1 MAKLGSCFLIVRNG
15 ASIKQVN
22 GASGLPITRIET
34 ISNCVVDRNK
44 FGYADIYD
52 AGKYEEFL
60 LRDQDILM
68 SHINSEKHLGKVA
81 IYHQNND
88 EKIIHGMNLLML
100 RANPEIVFPQYIAY
114 YFESPFFKRQIVS
127 ITKKSVNQASFTVTA
142 LKELTVPIVSLD
154 KQRKIAAVLDKV
166 SELIAKRRAQLDKL
180 DLLVKAKFVEMFG
193 DPVSNPMKWEETS
206 IGRECY
212 YIKDGPHKS
221 LKDVGKGNGYPFIS
235 VRNIVNGSIDFST
248 AKYISEQD
256 YFESIKK
263 CNPQKGDM
271 LYSKGGTTGIAKLID
286 VDTKFANWVHV
297 AVLKFDDSLDGIF
310 FENMLNSEYC
320 YTQSQRLT
328 KGIANRDLVLSA
340 MAKIQLY
347 KPPVKL
353 QKKFACFV
361 RKIEK
366 TKLNVRQSLEE
377 LEILKKALIQEYFG

>member
-1 MAKLGSCFLIVRNG
+1 MARLGDVCIINPKGKSLDDDCDVSFVPMQSVSEDG
-15 ASIKQVN
+15 TVDV
-22 GASGLPITRIET
+22 TT
-34 ISNCVVDRNK
+34 IR
-44 FGYADIYD
+44 
-52 AGKYEEFL
+52 KYGEVKKGFTNFQ
-60 LRDQDILM
+60 DGDILFAKITPCM
-68 SHINSEKHLGKVA
+68 ENGKGCIANGLKNGMGFGSTEFHVLRPKSELVTSEW
-81 IYHQNND
+81 IYYLTSWPEFRKEC
-88 EKIIHGMNLLML
+88 EKNMTGS
-100 RANPEIVFPQYIAY
+100 AGQ
-114 YFESPFFKRQIVS
+114 KRVPKTFLENYQID
-127 ITKKSVNQASFTVTA
+127 I
-142 LKELTVPIVSLD
+142 PSLD
-154 KQRKIAAVLDKV
+154 EQDRITAQLDKV
-166 SELIAKRRAQLDKL
+166 SDLIAKREAQLNKL
-180 DLLVKAKFVEMFG
+180 DLLVKARFVEMFG
-193 DPVSNPMKWEETS
+193 DPAGNPMKWEETT

-328 KGIANRDLVLSA
+328 KGVANRDLVLSA

-347 KPPVKL
+347 KPPVDL
-353 QKKFACFV
+353 QKKFACFA

-377 LEILKKALIQEYFG
+377 LEILKKALIQEYFWMSFYI

>member
-1 MAKLGSCFLIVRNG
+1 MARLGDVCIINPKGKSLDDDCDVSFVPMQSVSEDG
-15 ASIKQVN
+15 TVDV
-22 GASGLPITRIET
+22 TT
-34 ISNCVVDRNK
+34 IR
-44 FGYADIYD
+44 
-52 AGKYEEFL
+52 KYGEVKKGFTNFQ
-60 LRDQDILM
+60 DGDILFAKITPCM
-68 SHINSEKHLGKVA
+68 ENGKGCIANGLKNGMGFGSTEFHVLRPKSELVTSEWIFYLTSWPEFRKEC
-81 IYHQNND
+81 
-88 EKIIHGMNLLML
+88 EKNMTGS
-100 RANPEIVFPQYIAY
+100 AGQ
-114 YFESPFFKRQIVS
+114 KRVPKTFLENYQID
-127 ITKKSVNQASFTVTA
+127 I
-142 LKELTVPIVSLD
+142 PSLD
-154 KQRKIAAVLDKV
+154 EQDRITAQLDKV
-166 SELIAKRRAQLDKL
+166 SDLIAKRRAQLDKL
-180 DLLVKAKFVEMFG
+180 DFLVKARFVEIFG

>member
-1 MAKLGSCFLIVRNG
+1 MARLGDVCIINPKGKSLDDDCDVSFVPMQSVSEDG
-15 ASIKQVN
+15 TVDV
-22 GASGLPITRIET
+22 TT
-34 ISNCVVDRNK
+34 IR
-44 FGYADIYD
+44 
-52 AGKYEEFL
+52 KYGEVKKGFTNFQ
-60 LRDQDILM
+60 DGDILFAKITPCM
-68 SHINSEKHLGKVA
+68 ENGKGCIANGLKNGMGFGSTEFHVLRPKSELVTSEWIFYLTSWPEFRKEC
-81 IYHQNND
+81 
-88 EKIIHGMNLLML
+88 EKNMTGS
-100 RANPEIVFPQYIAY
+100 AGQ
-114 YFESPFFKRQIVS
+114 KRVPKTFLENYQID
-127 ITKKSVNQASFTVTA
+127 I
-142 LKELTVPIVSLD
+142 PSLD
-154 KQRKIAAVLDKV
+154 EQDRITAQLDKV
-166 SELIAKRRAQLDKL
+166 SDLIAKRRAQLDKL
-180 DLLVKAKFVEMFG
+180 DFLVKARFVEIFG

-286 VDTKFANWVHV
+286 VDTKFANWVHI